1 MGTEN
6 HRAAS
11 GHLAQFFNEDR
22 PLGPQVITNKF
33 VVNDFVANVDRRT
46 KLFERALNDGD
57 GAFNAGAEAA
67 RIGEDDLHLHDSDN
81 FHLEADCLSSH
92 RVIEVEQGV
101 RGIKLTQEAGEGAS
115 VRGSE
120 FDD

>member
-1 MGTEN
+1 M
-6 HRAAS
+6 
-11 GHLAQFFNEDR
+11 D
-22 PLGPQVITNKF
+22 
-33 VVNDFVANVDRRT
+33 DFVANIDWRT
-46 KLFERALNDGD
+46 ELFERALNDGD
-57 GAFNAGAEAA
+57 GALDAGAETT

-101 RGIKLTQEAGEGAS
+101 RGIKLAQEAGEGAS